1 MGIILPTKKV
11 YSRIREYK
19 TGEVEVELSTRYLLY
34 SPNGFHVATWDSV

>member
-11 YSRIREYK
+11 YSRTREVAAKRWVFVPIYISS
-19 TGEVEVELSTRYLLY
+19 ST

>member
-19 TGEVEVELSTRYLLY
+19 TGEVEYQIIDIYEVPFIFPQWLSR
-34 SPNGFHVATWDSV
+34 